1 MKRVRLPALLWP
13 LVLCTGPTSA
23 QDLGVCQN
31 LPFSQSNCVQVLAC
45 IGEDGLWFDGKARGW
60 DQGTVTGMR
69 SDDVLCKG
77 TWNSN
82 GPMGTGIGEM
92 TCQDGTDVNVI
103 YYNQD
108 NITGTVIGRGF
119 DSDGRQIQ
127 IWSGENVL
135 QFLTAPGAFG
145 PALPC
150 VFGDIPVG

>member
-1 MKRVRLPALLWP
+1 MIRVLLPALWMATP
-13 LVLCTGPTSA
+13 AFS
-23 QDLGVCQN
+23 QDVGVCQN
-31 LPFSQSNCVQVLAC
+31 VPFNAANCVQVLAC
-45 IGEDGLWFDGKARGW
+45 IGDEGLWFDGRARGW
-60 DQGTVTGMR
+60 DQGTVSGAR

-77 TWNSN
+77 TWDSN
-82 GPMGTGIGEM
+82 GPLGTGVGQM
-92 TCQDGTDVNVI
+92 SCQDGVSVDVI

-108 NITGTVIGRGF
+108 NITGTVIGRGL
-119 DSDGRQIQ
+119 DSEGRVVQ